1 MNINVLQGANPYT
14 NNINSANKTKSLA
27 RKTEFA
33 LPEKVDLSTV
43 NQKSKEI
50 SISNSEKKFFQKLFP
65 ENAVQIEKYLAFNRN
80 GQITETNLT
89 KGSIID
95 GRI

>member
-50 SISNSEKKFFQKLFP
+50 SISNSEMKFFQKLFP